1 MTELQNLNNINNDN
15 LNNLND
21 NINDNLNNL
30 NNINDNL
37 DDIYDDWDAP
47 ATPVAEP
54 VAPVIAPNGWHWY
67 PDVNGNLFSLY
78 FDDDGNEC
86 MVWMQNNDGSYY
98 WRCAGVGYNCRD
110 IGIEGRRGIFFQDLL
125 VGTMIL
131 DENLTV
137 DWLPET
143 YIPETQNQMIEYI
156 NNINININYN
166 NEINDMTDIES
177 DDEYDP

>member
-1 MTELQNLNNINNDN
+1 MTDLENFNNIDN
-15 LNNLND
+15 L
-21 NINDNLNNL
+21 
-30 NNINDNL
+30 NINDNL

-67 PDVNGNLFSLY
+67 PDANGNLFSLY
-78 FDDDGNEC
+78 FDGDGNEC
-86 MVWMQNNDGSYY
+86 MVWMQNDDGSFY
-98 WRCAGVGYNCRD
+98 WRCADVGYNCRE
-110 IGIEGRRGIFFQDLL
+110 IGIEGRRGIFYEDIF

-137 DWLPET
+137 TWLPET
-143 YIPETQNQMIEYI
+143 YINQAIQPVEYI
-156 NNINININYN
+156 NNITY
-166 NEINDMTDIES
+166 EITDITDTES